1 MPARSATLDYAVIGG
16 GFYGCCL
23 GLFLRSLSPRVR
35 VIEAE
40 DALLTRA
47 SRINQARIHTGF
59 HYPRS
64 ALTAVK
70 SMILHQRFAADF
82 PDAVVDD
89 YQMLYAIARR
99 RSKVSAKRFHRM
111 FRDLGAPIAPAS
123 AVQAALFDPGEVEQ
137 AFACREAAFDWSVL
151 QRLMAERISA
161 AGLELALGTSVEQ
174 IQLRDEH
181 VVLGLSDGSEVTAR
195 YVFNVTYANL
205 NDLLDRAELPPADL
219 KFELAEIAL
228 VDMPDELRGFG
239 ITVMDGPFFSAMPYP
254 AEDLYSLT
262 HVRYTPH
269 RGWVGAKPADL
280 IGPDLAE
287 PDTRARHMLLDAKR
301 YLPSIAGASYR
312 RSLFDIKA
320 IRVLNE
326 ADDGRPILYQ
336 RRPANS
342 RVISVLGGKIDN
354 VYDLLD
360 LVRIAEPEFAD
371 ASDAHVFGKAN

>member
-1 MPARSATLDYAVIGG
+1 MQSTAPMLDYAVIGG

-23 GLFLRSLSPRVR
+23 GLFLRSLSDKVQ

-40 DALLTRA
+40 EALLSRA
-47 SRINQARIHTGF
+47 SRVNQARIHTGF

-82 PDAVVDD
+82 PEAVVDD
-89 YQMLYAIARR
+89 FQMLYAIARR

-111 FRDLGAPIAPAS
+111 FRDLGAPIAPA
-123 AVQAALFDPGEVEQ
+123 AAPQAALFDAAEVEQ
-137 AFACREAAFDWSVL
+137 VFSCHETAFDWSVL
-151 QRLMAERISA
+151 QRLMQDRIDA
-161 AGLELALGTSVEQ
+161 VGVGLSLGTSVQRIEP
-174 IQLRDEH
+174 RADD
-181 VVLGLSDGSEVTAR
+181 VVLGLSDGTEITAR

-205 NDLLDRAELPPADL
+205 NQVLDLADLPVADL
-219 KFELAEIAL
+219 KFELAEIAM
-228 VDMPDELRGFG
+228 VEMPDELRSYGV
-239 ITVMDGPFFSAMPYP
+239 TVMDGPFFSAMPYP
-254 AEDLYSLT
+254 AEGLYSLT

-269 RGWVGAKPADL
+269 RGWVGSMPADVP
-280 IGPDLAE
+280 GPDTPPE
-287 PDTRARHMLLDAKR
+287 TRSRHMILDARR
-301 YLPSIAGASYR
+301 YLPAIAGATYR

-320 IRVLNE
+320 VRVRNE

-336 RRPANS
+336 RRPAGS

-360 LVRIAEPEFAD
+360 LVRTAEPEFAAAHD
-371 ASDAHVFGKAN
+371 GHVFGRTG